1 VALASS
7 PTLRRTA
14 RIGLAILVGL
24 AGAWASLAIWGT
36 SVRQMGPFEVRLQ
49 TSLGRG
55 ETDIALPPLGR
66 LTADT
71 HLAPLRIEATLLDV
85 RVAELTRLL
94 DGDPG
99 RLVDTLE
106 AQAVHD
112 LRVQALTVLAAACL
126 LALGLALLAFR
137 RAPRTIAVSVLAAF
151 LAVGGAEALTLAT
164 FRADA
169 FRSPTF
175 SGSLRLAARV
185 IPPVRTAEQIDAFR
199 EQLTRVVDG
208 AVQAYTK
215 IQTNPV
221 GGAGEI
227 RVLHISDLHL
237 SPLGFDFARQI
248 AKGFDVDF
256 VIDTGDTT
264 SFGTASED
272 FVLSDIRA
280 FDQPYLWVRGNH
292 DSIAFQRALDA
303 LPNTTVLDGTATWRQ
318 GLRVYGLGDPVPPG
332 ARGEL
337 SDAAFAER
345 VRAAGS
351 RILSDLERLPPVD
364 IVAVHDDRMA
374 EAVAGRVPL
383 VVSGHF
389 HETGAR
395 VIDGTLFL
403 RIGTT
408 GGSALTTFEP
418 SEHVPLSAEV
428 LYFEPGTPPRLIAY
442 DVIEQS
448 PTTGTLTVKR
458 HLVEEEFGS
467 LTPSPAASP
476 TGATASGSPTA
487 GSPTPAP
494 VG

>member
-1 VALASS
+1 M
-7 PTLRRTA
+7 T
-14 RIGLAILVGL
+14 AILVGL
-24 AGAWASLAIWGT
+24 AAAWAAMAIWGT

-49 TSLGRG
+49 TSFGRG
-55 ETDIALPPLGR
+55 ETDIILPPLGR

-71 HLAPLRIEATLLDV
+71 HLAPLRIGATLLDV

-94 DGDPG
+94 DRDLRG
-99 RLVDTLE
+99 LVDTLE
-106 AQAVHD
+106 AQAIHD
-112 LRVQALTVLAAACL
+112 LRAQALTVLAAACV
-126 LALGLALLAFR
+126 LGLVLATLAFR
-137 RAPRTIAVSVLAAF
+137 RAPRTIALSVLAAF
-151 LAVGGAEALTLAT
+151 LAVGGTEVMALAT

-175 SGSLRLAARV
+175 YGSLRLAARV
-185 IPPVRTAEQIDAFR
+185 IPPVRTAEQVDAFR

-227 RVLHISDLHL
+227 RVLHVSDIHL

-264 SFGTASED
+264 SFGTTSED

-292 DSIAFQRALDA
+292 DSMAFQRALDG
-303 LPNTTVLDGTATWRQ
+303 LPNTTVLDGTTTWRQ
-318 GLRVYGLGDPVPPG
+318 GLRIYGLGDPVPPS
-332 ARGEL
+332 ARGRI

-345 VRAAGS
+345 VRSSGQ
-351 RILSDLERLPPVD
+351 RILADLEHLPPVD

-389 HETGAR
+389 HQTGAR

-428 LYFEPGTPPRLIAY
+428 LYFEPGTRPRLIAY

-448 PTTGTLTVKR
+448 PTTGTLTVTR
-458 HLVEEEFGS
+458 HLVEEELGT
-467 LTPSPAASP
+467 LTPSPATTPAGAP
-476 TGATASGSPTA
+476 TSGSPKVV
-487 GSPTPAP
+487 SPTPAP